1 MAPSIPDRQVRISRL
16 GGRYLVFDID
26 DVLHIRRHHG
36 ICAVCTGTMPQAPT
50 QNIFLGL
57 PIELYAEEARLL
69 VDKRAAYVVDD
80 AADHLS
86 QLTSM
91 DPATRKSYL
100 QSLKSQ
106 RNLAKQLFDDA
117 KAKSGAAHAHKRKAK
132 GKPAEETDAPASTTG
147 GGDEDALFDSTPPP
161 AVHPVARNTSAP
173 AITPTAST
181 ALIKPGGAHGVTIPV
196 PASYPL
202 YAFLNARGYY
212 ITPGLRFG
220 GDYSVYPGD
229 PFRFHAHYMANSYGW
244 DEEIPMLDLV
254 TSGRLGTAVKK
265 SFLLGAQ
272 KPTAD
277 ERPGAEPKTK
287 GEDVRVFC
295 IEWAGM

>member
-1 MAPSIPDRQVRISRL
+1 M
-16 GGRYLVFDID
+16 
-26 DVLHIRRHHG
+26 
-36 ICAVCTGTMPQAPT
+36 
-50 QNIFLGL
+50 
-57 PIELYAEEARLL
+57 

-80 AADHLS
+80 ATDHLS

-91 DPATRKSYL
+91 DPATRKAYL

-106 RNLAKQLFDDA
+106 RIVVKQLFDDA
-117 KAKSGAAHAHKRKAK
+117 KAKSSAAFANKRKAK
-132 GKPAEETDAPASTTG
+132 GKQADNTDAPAPTATE
-147 GGDEDALFDSTPPP
+147 GDEDALFDSTPST
-161 AVHPVARNTSAP
+161 AVQHVVKSTSAP
-173 AITPTAST
+173 SLTPTASNV
-181 ALIKPGGAHGVTIPV
+181 LINPGANKVSIPV

-229 PFRFHAHYMANSYGW
+229 PFRYHAHYMANSYGW

-272 KPTAD
+272 KPTP
-277 ERPGAEPKTK
+277 EQPGSEPKTK
-287 GEDVRVFC
+287 GEGVRVFC

>member
-1 MAPSIPDRQVRISRL
+1 MAPPIPDRQVRISRL

-69 VDKRAAYVVDD
+69 VDKGAARIVDD

-106 RNLAKQLFDDA
+106 RNLAKQQFDDA
-117 KAKSGAAHAHKRKAK
+117 KARSGAAHAHKRKAK
-132 GKPAEETDAPASTTG
+132 ENTAADETDAPATTPAG
-147 GGDEDALFDSTPPP
+147 GNEDVLFDSTPPAP
-161 AVHPVARNTSAP
+161 VQPVARNTTAP
-173 AITPTAST
+173 AITPTTST
-181 ALIKPGGAHGVTIPV
+181 ALFKAGGKGVTIPV

-272 KPTAD
+272 KPTA
-277 ERPGAEPKTK
+277 EQPGSGPKTK